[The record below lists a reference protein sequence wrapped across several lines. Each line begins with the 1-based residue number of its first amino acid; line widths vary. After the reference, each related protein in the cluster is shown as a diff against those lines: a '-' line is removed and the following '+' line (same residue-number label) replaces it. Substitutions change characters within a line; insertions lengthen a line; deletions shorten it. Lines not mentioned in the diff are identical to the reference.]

1 MESTHYFPI
10 TAESNF
16 MKMKQLDLRILSLS
30 NVKKK
35 RKKERGSLE
44 HPAVGNSLHCNVS
57 SGCKYCNNNFFIIED
72 VSAGGNSTIP
82 GIQVSLSVGLE
93 VNLCYLP
100 LVRKSLLNYFL

>member
-1 MESTHYFPI
+1 
-10 TAESNF
+10 

-35 RKKERGSLE
+35 KKKERGSLE